1 MARCGFFT
9 LDVAWYD
16 EEWFINVPD
25 KDKANVSCLDHSLNG
40 LVMAGYDIPTFKK
53 KHLTPEQVEEKKIS
67 FEIPL
72 TEKIL
77 KFRRISEVTGWRKGK
92 IIQFLNEL
100 EKYGVILFRVED
112 KLRVS
117 VLHIKA
123 YERLG
128 ATQKGYFNALGVNA
142 KTIKAYKIKV
152 AQSYGKISKTQDDDS
167 FPEKENQSS
176 GNENKLPD
184 TFFLYH
190 QDCWGWATWK
200 RSWKLYTH
208 NSSYLLKK
216 IKKKGLS
223 KKFNLDDKFFF
234 TRYLEENI
242 IKRKSWAT
250 NWYASLFINDKL
262 NLFPGYSMCK
272 NIGFT
277 PEATHSKIFFTT
289 SDLSTKKIKIK
300 KINFKESKIGYE
312 EIVNFYSKVNREVR
326 FNYYKMNISNR
337 IKKFLNKLI

>member
-176 GNENKLPD
+176 GNENKKVSNLIVD
-184 TFFLYH
+184 TKTITEEMISYIMSVRQCEKLLDEH
-190 QDCWGWATWK
+190 SSKLSENQKTW
-200 RSWKLYTH
+200 
-208 NSSYLLKK
+208 LLERKE
-216 IKKKGLS
+216 ILNPS
-223 KKFNLDDKFFF
+223 KKNK
-234 TRYLEENI
+234 N
-242 IKRKSWAT
+242 
-250 NWYASLFINDKL
+250 FIA
-262 NLFPGYSMCK
+262 G
-272 NIGFT
+272 
-277 PEATHSKIFFTT
+277 
-289 SDLSTKKIKIK
+289 
-300 KINFKESKIGYE
+300 
-312 EIVNFYSKVNREVR
+312 
-326 FNYYKMNISNR
+326 
-337 IKKFLNKLI
+337 

>member
-1 MARCGFFT
+1 MNIAPIILFVYNQSNTTIKVLSNLKKNYLAKVSELYIFSDGPK
-9 LDVAWYD
+9 
-16 EEWFINVPD
+16 NNK
-25 KDKANVSCLDHSLNG
+25 KDKRKVLKVREHINTVKG
-40 LVMAGYDIPTFKK
+40 FKK
-53 KHLTPEQVEEKKIS
+53 VHIIKRKKNFGLYKNITSGLDLIFSKKKSAIILEDDILVSKNFLDYMNKSLDLYKNYTQVGSICG
-67 FEIPL
+67 
-72 TEKIL
+72 T
-77 KFRRISEVTGWRKGK
+77 
-92 IIQFLNEL
+92 
-100 EKYGVILFRVED
+100 
-112 KLRVS
+112 
-117 VLHIKA
+117 
-123 YERLG
+123 
-128 ATQKGYFNALGVNA
+128 
-142 KTIKAYKIKV
+142 
-152 AQSYGKISKTQDDDS
+152 
-167 FPEKENQSS
+167 SS

-200 RSWKLYTH
+200 SSWKLYTH

-277 PEATHSKIFFTT
+277 PEATNSKIFFTT

-300 KINFKESKIGYE
+300 KIDFKESKIGYE

-326 FNYYKMNISNR
+326 FNYYKMNISKR